1 MNIRSRWN
9 AHLLRIS
16 FVAVLITTLA
26 LTSWAMPT
34 RVIGKVESLYRDRA
48 SIRIL
53 EVPNAASAPAQLAVG
68 NYVSFNL
75 PGPKQQSRPKR
86 PIQFGNVILVD
97 LAGNLATEYADQTAV
112 ATDSQVMIWNALYA
126 ERVKNP
132 KQYLTEEEGGTKG
145 KPTRGKGK
153 GKKNRE
159 KEQPQIWTQEE
170 AVRAKI
176 VLKNNRVFLKEDH
189 LRPRDLGLN
198 VTDTSWCDKL
208 SPLQNQRVVIYG
220 TTHRV
225 NAASGT
231 MDIKNVIKIYPK

>member
-1 MNIRSRWN
+1 MTLRSHQN
-9 AHLLRIS
+9 AHQMRVGIVALLLSTI
-16 FVAVLITTLA
+16 ALA
-26 LTSWAMPT
+26 SWAMPI

-75 PGPKQQSRPKR
+75 PSAKQQSRPKR
-86 PIQFGNVILVD
+86 PIQYGNVILVD
-97 LAGNLATEYADQTAV
+97 LAGNIATEYADETAV

-132 KQYLTEEEGGTKG
+132 KQYLSEEEGGTKG
-145 KPTRGKGK
+145 KKGK
-153 GKKNRE
+153 GKKKRE

-170 AVRAKI
+170 SVRAKV
-176 VLKNNRVFLKEDH
+176 VLKKNRVYLKEDH
-189 LRPRDLGLN
+189 LRPRDLGL
-198 VTDTSWCDKL
+198 DIIDPAWCEKL
-208 SPLQNQRVVIYG
+208 TQLQNQRVVVYG

-225 NAASGT
+225 SAASGT
-231 MDIKNVIKIYPK
+231 MEIKNVIKVYPK

>member
-1 MNIRSRWN
+1 MRVGIV
-9 AHLLRIS
+9 ALLLSTI
-16 FVAVLITTLA
+16 ALA
-26 LTSWAMPT
+26 SWAMPI

-75 PGPKQQSRPKR
+75 PSAKQQSRPKR
-86 PIQFGNVILVD
+86 PIQYGNVILVD
-97 LAGNLATEYADQTAV
+97 LAGNIATEYADETAV

-132 KQYLTEEEGGTKG
+132 KQYLSEEEGGTKG
-145 KPTRGKGK
+145 KKGK
-153 GKKNRE
+153 GKKKRE

-170 AVRAKI
+170 SVRAKV
-176 VLKNNRVFLKEDH
+176 VLKKNRVYLKEDH
-189 LRPRDLGLN
+189 LRPRDLGL
-198 VTDTSWCDKL
+198 DIIDPAWCEKL
-208 SPLQNQRVVIYG
+208 TQLQNQRVVVYG

-225 NAASGT
+225 SAASGT
-231 MDIKNVIKIYPK
+231 MEIKNVIKVYPK

>member
-1 MNIRSRWN
+1 MCIC
-9 AHLLRIS
+9 AVALLFATI
-16 FVAVLITTLA
+16 ALA
-26 LTSWAMPT
+26 SWAMPI

-75 PGPKQQSRPKR
+75 PSAKQQSRPKR
-86 PIQFGNVILVD
+86 PIQYGNVILVD
-97 LAGNLATEYADQTAV
+97 LAGNVATEYADETAV

-132 KQYLTEEEGGTKG
+132 KQYLPEEEGGK
-145 KPTRGKGK
+145 K
-153 GKKNRE
+153 GKKDRKDKKKRE

-170 AVRAKI
+170 SVRAKV
-176 VLKNNRVFLKEDH
+176 VLKKNRVYLKEDH
-189 LRPRDLGLN
+189 LRPRDLGLD
-198 VTDTSWCDKL
+198 VLDPVWCEKL
-208 SPLQNQRVVIYG
+208 TPLQNQQVVVYG

-225 NAASGT
+225 SAASGT
-231 MDIKNVIKIYPK
+231 MEIKNVIKIYPK